1 MVVCQTIRQVISCRR
16 MTTWNDVRI
25 AARSTMWKLSDD
37 VKEPSSDW
45 KLKILLADHSPCR
58 CLQYMVQIEVPSWVS
73 VHLVRHGKFA
83 EHFVSSQ
90 RNDRQSKYDRNAAR
104 QDSPVIHTIM
114 LNAPEVIFI
123 SKRRL
128 CMQASTETR
137 DIWAKVVKEIGKID
151 PEVEELCHPPCWW
164 YGGRCPEMK
173 PCGMCKPF
181 NVMEQSFRFKGEVDS
196 WRTTYNPP
204 IL

>member
-1 MVVCQTIRQVISCRR
+1 MGECQTEGKVISCRR
-16 MTTWNDVRI
+16 MTSWNDVRI

-37 VKEPSSDW
+37 VKEPSSEW
-45 KLKILLADHSPCR
+45 KSGILLADHSPCR
-58 CLQYMVQIEVPSWVS
+58 ALVYMVQIEVPSWVS

-104 QDSPVIHTIM
+104 QDAPVIHTIM
-114 LNAPEVIFI
+114 LDAPEVLFI

-128 CMQASTETR
+128 CMQASKETR
-137 DIWAKVVKEIGKID
+137 EIWGKIVKAIGKID
-151 PEVEELCHPPCWW
+151 PEVAELCHPPCWW

-173 PCGMCKPF
+173 PCGMFPKF
-181 NVMEQSFRFKGEVDS
+181 TVEDQSNTFIVECRK
-196 WRTTYNPP
+196 
-204 IL
+204 